1 MENNVL
7 HVAEEIST
15 ASLPHASAEASSV
28 AFLLYYFPK
37 VQLQG
42 VPELDAFQCRLV
54 STAVPP
60 PGPRL
65 QALVDFAGPEGAVLT
80 LVIRCQARLQVEIR
94 PNSKSWYDF
103 IEASCVINVF
113 QIDSNSVLILLIY
126 VKPCTLETNVH
137 IK

>member
-28 AFLLYYFPK
+28 AFLLYSFPK

-80 LVIRCQARLQVEIR
+80 LVIRCQARLQAEIR
-94 PNSKSWYDF
+94 PNSTSWYDF
-103 IEASCVINVF
+103 IEVFCVINVLH
-113 QIDSNSVLILLIY
+113 IDRNS
-126 VKPCTLETNVH
+126 TNLRLHVGH
-137 IK
+137 